1 MCRCSNIQE
10 HVQCPSSGY
19 PAPDLL
25 VQMMMVV
32 LMMMTFITTAIDGDD
47 DDYDGDDN
55 DPQHYPLAMA
65 WLAQT
70 SELLRI
76 LGTDD
81 TQGALPVPISDF
93 CTAYCA
99 NCTYVYIVNCILL
112 CILHFEYNI
121 PQQHDIRQ
129 LLQSMN

>member
-1 MCRCSNIQE
+1 MCRCSNI
-10 HVQCPSSGY
+10 QCPSSGY

-25 VQMMMVV
+25 VQMMVVV
-32 LMMMTFITTAIDGDD
+32 LMMMTVIITAIDGDD
-47 DDYDGDDN
+47 DDYDDGDD
-55 DPQHYPLAMA
+55 DDQHRYPLAMA

-99 NCTYVYIVNCILL
+99 NCTYCVLL

-121 PQQHDIRQ
+121 PHQHF
-129 LLQSMN
+129 

>member
-1 MCRCSNIQE
+1 MSQ
-10 HVQCPSSGY
+10 QWLPSPRPLGKDDDGSS
-19 PAPDLL
+19 DDDD
-25 VQMMMVV
+25 
-32 LMMMTFITTAIDGDD
+32 IHHTAIDGDDDDYDGDDDDYDDDD

-99 NCTYVYIVNCILL
+99 YCTYCVYWELYIIVY
-112 CILHFEYNI
+112 FTF
-121 PQQHDIRQ
+121 
-129 LLQSMN
+129 